1 MLFQHSRKRTMK
13 VLLFTL
19 FFIYGSAVSQITPSS
34 VQAREGIRTLTLEQ
48 AVRLA
53 LANNRDLTMSKLEVD
68 KAESQVSEALG
79 MALPKLDLQASYT
92 RALKKPVFYLPDF
105 QNPSSGRII
114 PIEIGSTHQF
124 DMTLTAEQTLFNSA
138 VFIGMGTAH
147 IYLDVT
153 REMYRAKRAE
163 TVAGVRKAYYGVLV
177 SSAVLDMMRENLKNA
192 EENLQNVQVLAGQG
206 LVSEY
211 DQLRAEVGLENIRP
225 EVIKAENGYRLSLN
239 NLKIS
244 IGTPYEEDIAIRG
257 TLEFAP
263 VDRAVID
270 SAIAAVLRENPSL
283 LALRRQAEVNDAIVS
298 VQRADYLP
306 KLSAFGNYQYTAQ
319 NNMFRVSLADFI
331 GSSVVG
337 LRLSMNVFNGLQTNA
352 RVEQAKIELQKS
364 RELIVET
371 ENSLQTSVESILF
384 QLKRAQE
391 RVEAQ
396 RRTVEQAEKGYR
408 IATTR
413 FTTGSGTQ
421 LEVRDAQL
429 ALTQARVNRIEAV
442 YDYLVAS
449 ADLDQVLGRV
459 PAYADAYD

>member
-1 MLFQHSRKRTMK
+1 MK
-13 VLLFTL
+13 VPIFTL
-19 FFIYGSAVSQITPSS
+19 LLICGTAVSQVTQSS
-34 VQAREGIRTLTLEQ
+34 PQTREGIRSLTLEQ
-48 AVRLA
+48 AVRSA
-53 LANNRDLTMSKLEVD
+53 LASNRDLAMSKLEVD
-68 KAESQVSEALG
+68 RAESQVSEAVGL
-79 MALPKLDLQASYT
+79 ALPKLDLQASYT

-138 VFIGMGTAH
+138 VFIGMGTARV
-147 IYLDVT
+147 YLDVT
-153 REMYRAKRAE
+153 RELYRAKKAE
-163 TVAGVRKAYYGVLV
+163 TVAVVRRAFYAVLV
-177 SSAVLDMMRENLKNA
+177 SSAVLDMMRENLSNA
-192 EENLQNVQVLAGQG
+192 EENLRSVQILAGQG

-211 DQLRAEVGLENIRP
+211 DQLRAEVGLENVRP
-225 EVIKAENGYRLSLN
+225 EVIKAENSHRLSLN

-257 TLEFAP
+257 ALEFEP
-263 VDRAVID
+263 VDAEVID
-270 SAIAAVLRENPSL
+270 SAISAVLNENPSL
-283 LALRRQAEVNDAIVS
+283 QALRRQAEVNDAIVS

-319 NNMFRVSLADFI
+319 NNIFRVSPADFI

-371 ENSLQTSVESILF
+371 ENGLQTSVESILF
-384 QLKRAQE
+384 QLKRARE

-408 IATTR
+408 IATIR

-421 LEVRDAQL
+421 LEVHDAQL

-449 ADLDQVLGRV
+449 ADLDQVLGRIPV
-459 PAYADAYD
+459 YADVHE

>member
-1 MLFQHSRKRTMK
+1 MK
-13 VLLFTL
+13 CLLL
-19 FFIYGSAVSQITPSS
+19 ILSLIPVAAVSQFSASPVPVENGVRS
-34 VQAREGIRTLTLEQ
+34 LTLEQ
-48 AVRLA
+48 AVSSA
-53 LANNRDLTMSKLEVD
+53 LTNNRDLRTSKLEVD
-68 KAESQVSEALG
+68 KAEARVNEAIG
-79 MALPKLDLQASYT
+79 FALPTLDLQASYT

-138 VFIGMGTAH
+138 VFIGMGTAQT
-147 IYLDVT
+147 YLDVT
-153 REMYRAKRAE
+153 RELYRAKKVE
-163 TVAGVRKAYYGVLV
+163 TIARVRKAFYGVLV
-177 SSAVLDMMRENLKNA
+177 SSAVLDMMKENLKNA
-192 EENLQNVQVLAGQG
+192 EENLKNVQLLAAQG

-225 EVIKAENGYRLSLN
+225 EVIKSENNYRLSVN
-239 NLKIS
+239 NLKIMM
-244 IGTPYEEDIAIRG
+244 GTPYEEDVTIVG
-257 TLEFAP
+257 TLEFEP
-263 VDRAVID
+263 VDEGVLA
-270 SAIAAVLRENPSL
+270 SAISSVLHENPSL
-283 LALRRQAEVNDAIVS
+283 QALRHQVEVNDAIVS
-298 VQRADYLP
+298 VEQSDYLP

-319 NNMFRVSLADFI
+319 NNIFRLSLPDFI

-352 RVEQAKIELQKS
+352 RVEQAKIDLQKS
-364 RELIVET
+364 KEMIVET
-371 ENSLQTSVESILF
+371 ENSLQTSVESVLF
-384 QLKRAQE
+384 QLKRARE

-421 LEVRDAQL
+421 LEVNDAQL

-449 ADLDQVLGRV
+449 ADLDQFLGRV
-459 PAYADAYD
+459 PDYADAHD